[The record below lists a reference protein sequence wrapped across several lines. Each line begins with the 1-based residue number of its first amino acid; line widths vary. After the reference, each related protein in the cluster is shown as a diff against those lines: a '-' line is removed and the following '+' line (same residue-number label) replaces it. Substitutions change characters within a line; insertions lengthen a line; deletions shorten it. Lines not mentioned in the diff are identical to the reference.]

1 MKWLLFNTKRQF
13 LSNITYKHAVQS
25 TRIPKVSE
33 NRSMSHN
40 IIDLD
45 QKCHSGASMLNQKIF
60 FDYNLYICLVPKI
73 HFFAPSLTSCVYEVS
88 NNATSR

>member
-1 MKWLLFNTKRQF
+1 MIKIQATSLLLMIVHYEMATFNTKRQF

-25 TRIPKVSE
+25 TRSPKVSE

-40 IIDLD
+40 IVDLD

-60 FDYNLYICLVPKI
+60 F
-73 HFFAPSLTSCVYEVS
+73 
-88 NNATSR
+88 